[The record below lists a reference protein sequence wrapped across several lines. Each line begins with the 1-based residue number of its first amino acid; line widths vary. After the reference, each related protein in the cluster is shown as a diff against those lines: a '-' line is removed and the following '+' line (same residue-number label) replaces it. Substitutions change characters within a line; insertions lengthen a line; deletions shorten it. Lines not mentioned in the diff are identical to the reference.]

1 MASGITSW
9 KSPTTASTYN
19 SSNSVNWTNPTNVFA
34 SDNALATSALA
45 KNGSTWIMRV
55 GGFGFTNADVPSN
68 AVIMGVEVRIERH
81 ASGSGAVD
89 NALYLVAAENRLGT
103 NKASAGNWG
112 TAANVY
118 TSYGSSSDSWGA
130 DLAASQIY
138 QANFGLDFG
147 ARCGT
152 TARTVNVDHI
162 EIRLHWSTD
171 VYGEGS
177 GTLGGLTGE
186 GVGYHE
192 IPPGEYSTDLTA
204 GSGVFIVPPNC
215 TKLDKIECWGMGAS
229 DGSGGGGGA
238 YSAIFDLQVEN
249 GQELAFSIS
258 SYPGSWFGSSNLIL
272 AASAGRTVGGQASA
286 GVGTVRY
293 SGGNAN
299 GSGGGAASPFGDGEA
314 GQTSMG
320 GSSPGAG
327 LGGQQPGNP
336 TNNGQDHPLGGGGA
350 VYYQGASG
358 NGGFPGG
365 GGSWTGGGGGLVRVT
380 YTISEPPKE
389 NSPAAGAGSLNAVS
403 GSGSAKHGVNGSA
416 AATLSKPEGEGYAV
430 VIPAQG
436 AATRTTLDLQS
447 YTAFSKYSQDY
458 MDARAGGAGVVTTE
472 YPWIGQYLNGST
484 YEVNQSVL
492 TFNTSTLGEGDIT
505 ATSVTIDVAESYG
518 DNIVELRIVPANQF
532 IPGADLSSYP
542 LFATKTINSP
552 GSHTFHG
559 LTTIPRSGA
568 FRIALTTFDQRRGL
582 APAGDDTFL
591 PSNASLTVDVV
602 QAATAA
608 GSGTLPGLSGAG
620 SAKHGV
626 KGSGSGALTPIT
638 ATGSGKIASKGSGIG
653 TLTPLTMGVG
663 SGSSKPPLVTG
674 NASAVLGALAG
685 EGQAKQG
692 ITGSGFGQLGSISAE
707 GVASSSPPITT
718 GTGSYTFPTI
728 IAGGLGAHGAKGSG
742 FGVLTILG
750 EGQGRSTPP
759 INVGVGIGSLN
770 PLTGAGL
777 AVSVTSGDAPLT
789 VLPGLAGEGL
799 AIHGVKGSGDGA
811 LQPLEGAG
819 RAGLVPTGVATGSL
833 TKITGEGVAAHLTG
847 AFGVGTLTP
856 MTGEGSASQGTTGAA
871 AGELPGLDGAS
882 SGKQGV
888 RGSGSIYLVTL
899 NGEVVANHGVS
910 GRGEGVLPVIAGDG
924 RGSSTTGSGSG
935 ELPRIVG
942 AGVAG
947 HGVSGAGEGLLT
959 LIGESVARHGV
970 SGSGEGNLS
979 LIGDGSAVQGATG
992 VGFGV
997 MPTLIGFGRDAE
1009 AIGRGAGLLPALV
1022 GSGKAF
1028 SLAKGYA
1035 GAAGRKISF
1044 DVRTGQITVDATGGK
1059 VSVDATGGKVSVE
1072 AQGGSVSFD
1081 EKARVIG
1088 LAA

>member
-1 MASGITSW
+1 MASGITGW

-272 AASAGRTVGGQASA
+272 AASAGRTAGGQASA

-314 GQTSMG
+314 GQASMG

-492 TFNTSTLGEGDIT
+492 TFNTSALGEGDIT
-505 ATSVTIDVAESYG
+505 ASSVTIDVAESYG

-542 LFATKTINSP
+542 LFATKTINSA

-559 LTTIPRSGA
+559 LQTIPRSTA
-568 FRIALTTFDQRRGL
+568 FRIALTTFDQRRGI
-582 APAGDDTFL
+582 APTDDDTFL
-591 PSNASLTVDVV
+591 PSNVTLSVDVV
-602 QAATAA
+602 QATTGT
-608 GSGTLPGLSGAG
+608 GSGTLSGLSGVG
-620 SAKHGV
+620 SSKHGV

-638 ATGSGKIASKGSGIG
+638 AAGSGKTAVKGSGVGSLGGLTGSGSGLS
-653 TLTPLTMGVG
+653 T
-663 SGSSKPPLVTG
+663 PPLVTG
-674 NASAVLGALAG
+674 VGAGSFGAISVSGSAKHGTTGFG
-685 EGQAKQG
+685 EGQLA
-692 ITGSGFGQLGSISAE
+692 
-707 GVASSSPPITT
+707 GVAGEAVGSSTPPATF
-718 GTGSYTFPTI
+718 GVGSYTFPTL
-728 IAGGLGAHGAKGSG
+728 IAGGLAKHGVTGSAV
-742 FGVLTILG
+742 GVLTIVG
-750 EGQGRSTPP
+750 EGSGVSTPP
-759 INVGVGIGSLN
+759 INTGVGAGVMRSLDGTGS
-770 PLTGAGL
+770 G
-777 AVSVTSGDAPLT
+777 VTVTAGDAPLT
-789 VLPGLAGEGL
+789 VLPGIFGEGSGVHGARGAGEGSL
-799 AIHGVKGSGDGA
+799 NGLTASGG
-811 LQPLEGAG
+811 
-819 RAGLVPTGVATGSL
+819 AGLVPVGQGIGTLLPITAEGAGV
-833 TKITGEGVAAHLTG
+833 HLTG
-847 AFGVGTLTP
+847 AYGVG
-856 MTGEGSASQGTTGAA
+856 A
-871 AGELPGLDGAS
+871 LPGLNGAGDGVHGSKGQAEGSLPSLAGS
-882 SGKQGV
+882 STGNQGV
-888 RGSGSIYLVTL
+888 RGSGAIYLATL
-899 NGEVVANHGVS
+899 NGEAVARH
-910 GRGEGVLPVIAGDG
+910 
-924 RGSSTTGSGSG
+924 
-935 ELPRIVG
+935 
-942 AGVAG
+942 GVAG
-947 HGVSGAGEGLLT
+947 HGEGSLPAIAGEGRGSSVTGFGAGELTSLSGSGVSGHGVRGDGYGELGLIGSGLASHGVAGAGEGVLSLT
-959 LIGESVARHGV
+959 GDGEAAHGV
-970 SGSGEGNLS
+970 
-979 LIGDGSAVQGATG
+979 TG
-992 VGFGV
+992 VGSGV
-997 MPTLIGFGRDAE
+997 MPVLTGIGRDAE
-1009 AIGRGAGLLPALV
+1009 AIGKGAGTLPALR
-1022 GSGKAF
+1022 GEAKAF
-1028 SLAKGYA
+1028 FVVADYTGTV
-1035 GAAGRKISF
+1035 GRKISF

-1059 VSVDATGGKVSVE
+1059 ASVDATGGKVSVD
-1072 AQGGSVSFD
+1072 ASGGKVAFN
-1081 EKARVIG
+1081 ETRREVKV
-1088 LAA
+1088 AA